1 MKSRFTLIE
10 LLVVIAII
18 AILAGMIMPA
28 LGHARAAGQRTNCL
42 NNKKQ
47 LITSMLMYSQANDGI
62 MVYKGADAEG
72 TVRPYSYFIAGLGS
86 GMNAYMPG
94 KAMMCTSVKTG
105 YKADGTN
112 ASGMI
117 NALNDA
123 WYTGGDSGRRQTVG
137 RFITSSGTDS
147 SSKYGNSK
155 ANIGYIVEKMK
166 NPGGL
171 IIFADAFKKLGASD
185 DEEPACYFQV
195 SKVDDDPRYVATV
208 HLKEATVAM
217 ADGSAAAMDARSL
230 ASSETQI
237 SYTVD
242 GTFEVLYK
250 DGVKQ

>member
-47 LITSMLMYSQANDGI
+47 LVTSMLMYSQANDGI
-62 MVYKGADAEG
+62 MVYKSSIG
-72 TVRPYSYFIAGLGS
+72 TDPKPYSYFIAGLGS

-94 KAMMCTSVKTG
+94 KAMLCTSVKTG
-105 YKADGTN
+105 FKADGTN
-112 ASGMI
+112 AAGMI

-137 RFITSSGTDS
+137 RFITSSGTDG

-171 IIFADAFKKLGASD
+171 ILFADAFKKLGASD
-185 DEEPACYFQV
+185 DEEPSCYFQV
-195 SKVDDDPRYVATV
+195 SKVDSDPRYVATV
-208 HLKEATVAM
+208 HLKETTVAM
-217 ADGSAAAMDARSL
+217 ADGSAAAMDARAL

-250 DGVKQ
+250 DGVKE